1 MQTKRRMIWKE
12 KNVSPREA
20 GVRILDWFER
30 VFHPLHHGIELVPV
44 RGGVGNG
51 QDIHHAPSAG
61 EHHLFIINLISA
73 ITADN
78 EPGAA
83 TRLIGDLLITSSV
96 GDHPT
101 LKMFWRRIVLLVPG
115 TDEKL
120 SVDIIG
126 SGMSFD
132 TLFYRVKSEPDYGQ
146 SVGLTLHADHGS
158 GN

>member
-1 MQTKRRMIWKE
+1 
-12 KNVSPREA
+12 
-20 GVRILDWFER
+20 
-30 VFHPLHHGIELVPV
+30 
-44 RGGVGNG
+44 
-51 QDIHHAPSAG
+51 
-61 EHHLFIINLISA
+61 
-73 ITADN
+73 
-78 EPGAA
+78 
-83 TRLIGDLLITSSV
+83 
-96 GDHPT
+96 
-101 LKMFWRRIVLLVPG
+101 MFWRRIVLLVPG